1 MSACGRRALLRAL
14 PATLLAGAP
23 ALAWAQS
30 TAPTRGE
37 LVLDE
42 PGRIPGTPLFA
53 AALTD
58 LGHRAASPAR
68 GRPLIVNFWARWCGP
83 CKVEI
88 PELVALHAR
97 QSGVDVIGIALENEG
112 TAVRDFA
119 KAYDMDYALL
129 LARDGSGLD
138 LMRALGNPQAGLP
151 FTVAIDRQGAVVAR
165 RLGVLTRAQLDA
177 AVQRALR

>member
-1 MSACGRRALLRAL
+1 MTGNSRRSVSLALLAWLAAAGSRAQT
-14 PATLLAGAP
+14 AAP
-23 ALAWAQS
+23 A
-30 TAPTRGE
+30 RGE

-42 PGRIPGTPLFA
+42 PGQIAAAPLFT

-58 LGHRAASPAR
+58 LDHRSAHPPL

-97 QSGVDVIGIALENEG
+97 GSGVDVVGIALENEG
-112 TAVRDFA
+112 SAVRDFA
-119 KAYDMDYALL
+119 KAYEMGYTLL
-129 LARDGSGLD
+129 LARDGAGLD

-151 FTVAIDRQGAVVAR
+151 FTVAVDRRAAVVAR
-165 RLGVLTRAQLDA
+165 RLGVLTRAQLDT

>member
-1 MSACGRRALLRAL
+1 MTSHSRRALLA
-14 PATLLAGAP
+14 ALLAGGAAAAGAQAAAP
-23 ALAWAQS
+23 A
-30 TAPTRGE
+30 RGE
-37 LVLDE
+37 WLLDE
-42 PGRIPGTPLFA
+42 PGQLAAEALFA
-53 AALTD
+53 TALVD
-58 LGHRAASPAR
+58 LDHRDARPPR

-97 QSGVDVIGIALENEG
+97 QSGVEVIGIALENEG

-129 LARDGSGLD
+129 LARSGVGLD

-151 FTVAIDRQGAVVAR
+151 FTVAIDRRGAVVAR
-165 RLGVLTRAQLDA
+165 RLGVLTRAQLDL

>member
-1 MSACGRRALLRAL
+1 MTSHSRRALLA
-14 PATLLAGAP
+14 ALLAGGA
-23 ALAWAQS
+23 AAAWAQ
-30 TAPTRGE
+30 AVALARGE
-37 LVLDE
+37 WLLDE
-42 PGRIPGTPLFA
+42 PGQLAADALFA
-53 AALTD
+53 TALVD
-58 LGHRAASPAR
+58 LDHRDARPPR

-97 QSGVDVIGIALENEG
+97 QSGVEVIGIALENEG

-119 KAYDMDYALL
+119 KAYDMEYALL
-129 LARDGSGLD
+129 LARNGVGLD

-151 FTVAIDRQGAVVAR
+151 FTVAIDRRGAVVAR
-165 RLGVLTRAQLDA
+165 RLGVLTRTQLDL